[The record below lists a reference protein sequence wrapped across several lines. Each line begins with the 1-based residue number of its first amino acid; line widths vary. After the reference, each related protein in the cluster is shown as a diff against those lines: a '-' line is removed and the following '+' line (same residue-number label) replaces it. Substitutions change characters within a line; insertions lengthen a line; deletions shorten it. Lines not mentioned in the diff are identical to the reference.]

1 MDIQDILKKIV
12 GKSTGSKNNIFDSFL
27 SECQNYYDRPV
38 STISELKQRKST
50 KLKGDIFE
58 NFCKIY
64 FQKVMNYTDVWLLKE
79 VPIKILQQLSLKRQ
93 DFGIDI
99 IARHNGQ
106 YYAIQC
112 KYKKR
117 NPYKKYSVVGWKE
130 LSTFFSLCYRTGPW
144 VKYIVIT
151 NCDYTRHMGK
161 KTHMDKSICLKTL
174 RNISFDQWL
183 VMINNHGNCLG
194 SVSSVQ
200 SYNQTNT
207 DIDTDTDTESNNDTE
222 SDNTESDDTES
233 DDTESDDTESN
244 TDRKTDNDTKYKS
257 DTGEYNKSANNPKI
271 CGKKITNKK
280 EQNKIVG
287 NKIDIEKIREARLK
301 YFDKK

>member
-174 RNISFDQWL
+174 RNISFDQSL

-233 DDTESDDTESN
+233 DDT
-244 TDRKTDNDTKYKS
+244 KYKS

-301 YFDKK
+301 Y